1 MYDNRDDDDRDLGR
15 GSSRQDVLRSSFKET
30 RLLARTCRPPDR
42 RRKGRIGAVEGSGSP
57 VRKYPIVGGGGGLSQ
72 RGAERGRG
80 RKGAPGR
87 EKETYFSPTDRRS
100 CARSA
105 HTCSSN
111 LVAAQPD
118 IS

>member
-1 MYDNRDDDDRDLGR
+1 MYDNRGDGDGDLGR
-15 GSSRQDVLRSSFKET
+15 GSSREDVLRSSFKET
-30 RLLARTCRPPDR
+30 RLLARTCRPPG

-57 VRKYPIVGGGGGLSQ
+57 VRKYTPLLVGVSPK
-72 RGAERGRG
+72 GAERGRG

-100 CARSA
+100 CARFA
-105 HTCSSN
+105 HTCSPN